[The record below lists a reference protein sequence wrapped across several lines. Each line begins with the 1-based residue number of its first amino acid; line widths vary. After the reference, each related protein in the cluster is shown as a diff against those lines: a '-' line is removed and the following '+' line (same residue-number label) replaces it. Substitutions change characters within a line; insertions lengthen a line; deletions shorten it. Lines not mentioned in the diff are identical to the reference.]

1 MARGG
6 KRTGARRGVGVGL
19 GVGEDARRS
28 GSSACAPPRV
38 PVDARG
44 RESRSPRTRPW
55 TPWREA
61 RSPRSMQRDD
71 ADEARAPRASRER
84 SGSSRAYRRAPW
96 IGARGF
102 FADPRVERGARACA
116 ALARPR
122 RVGGRRWRATSSGR
136 RRGKFLRERLVFRP
150 NVDTPKMTFQTHSV
164 ESLTLSS
171 IPFRAGGADSFR
183 QRAKP
188 QGSNCLC
195 FFSCLV
201 SEDSRAVTPTLTRE
215 RRSNFPDSSATTV
228 LLVHKGDRR
237 RELSAKPSLGRPA
250 TPSHPTRTTHRFL
263 VASVSRNTFAG
274 ARRDLPSTS
283 RARVDR
289 ALDTR
294 DARSTLVIA
303 PSPSRWGVVTSDDA
317 RIDRPASPRH
327 PG

>member
-1 MARGG
+1 MTRTRRALHAR
-6 KRTGARRGVGVGL
+6 RASVRDRVARIVARRGSVRV
-19 GVGEDARRS
+19 D
-28 GSSACAPPRV
+28 SSRIRA
-38 PVDARG
+38 
-44 RESRSPRTRPW
+44 SN
-55 TPWREA
+55 
-61 RSPRSMQRDD
+61 
-71 ADEARAPRASRER
+71 EARARVRRSRGRDASVV
-84 SGSSRAYRRAPW
+84 AA
-96 IGARGF
+96 GA
-102 FADPRVERGARACA
+102 E
-116 ALARPR
+116 
-122 RVGGRRWRATSSGR
+122 TSSGR

-150 NVDTPKMTFQTHSV
+150 NVDTPKMTFQTHSI

-188 QGSNCLC
+188 RLDCLC